1 MSQNNSTPILIEDLT
16 LAYGTQ
22 RVLDGLSLRVPAASI
37 TALLGGNGAGKST
50 TLAALLGFV
59 RAQGGTIT
67 VAGVDPGADPDAARR
82 RIAYL
87 PENVALYEH
96 LTAVENADYLLAL
109 SDERKDRRVITDA
122 LAAAGLQERAWDQR
136 LGGFSKGMRQ
146 KVAIAVAL
154 LREVPVL
161 LLDEPTSGLDP
172 RATADFNALVR
183 AVRDRG
189 TAVLMVTHDLLSAA
203 DVADRIGFLEAGR
216 IVEEVEASGHE
227 RFDVR
232 ALHARFAVPT
242 ERPAA

>member
-1 MSQNNSTPILIEDLT
+1 MSMTTAGPCVHLADVHLSYGSHMVLRGLDLEIR
-16 LAYGTQ
+16 AGEIY
-22 RVLDGLSLRVPAASI
+22 
-37 TALLGGNGAGKST
+37 ALLGGNGAGKST
-50 TLAALLGFV
+50 TLSVLLGFARPHAGKV
-59 RAQGGTIT
+59 RVADLDPVAQ
-67 VAGVDPGADPDAARR
+67 ADAARR

-109 SDERKDRRVITDA
+109 SGEPQSRDA
-122 LAAAGLQERAWDQR
+122 IVGAFQAAGLQDRAWDQR

-172 RATADFNALVR
+172 RATADFNGLLANVR
-183 AVRDRG
+183 ERG

-203 DVADRIGFLEAGR
+203 DVADRIGFIDAGR
-216 IVEEVEASGHE
+216 IIDEARVTGDE
-227 RFDVR
+227 RFDLR
-232 ALHARFAVPT
+232 ALHARFAGEVG
-242 ERPAA
+242 AA

>member
-1 MSQNNSTPILIEDLT
+1 MQTDPIAIDALT
-16 LAYGTQ
+16 FAYGEH
-22 RVLDGLSLRVPAASI
+22 RVLDSLSLHVPAGSI

-50 TLAALLGFV
+50 TLSALLGFV
-59 RAQGGTIT
+59 RAESGRIAVCGI
-67 VAGVDPGADPDAARR
+67 DPAADPDRARR
-82 RIAYL
+82 KIAYL

-96 LTAVENADYLLAL
+96 LTAIENADYLLAL
-109 SDERKDRRVITDA
+109 SGEHHGRGAITQA
-122 LAAAGLQERAWDQR
+122 FSAAGLQERAWSER

-154 LREVPVL
+154 IRQVPVL

-172 RATADFNALVR
+172 RATADFNGLVA

-203 DVADRIGFLEAGR
+203 DVADRIAFLEAGR
-216 IVEEVEASGHE
+216 VAHEVTATGPD

-232 ALHARFAVPT
+232 ALHARFQT
-242 ERPAA
+242 GGEQIAA

>member
-1 MSQNNSTPILIEDLT
+1 MQQDQAPILLQDVSLAYSAQQVLRGLT
-16 LAYGTQ
+16 L
-22 RVLDGLSLRVPAASI
+22 SVPAGSI

-59 RAQGGTIT
+59 RAQS
-67 VAGVDPGADPDAARR
+67 GVISVCGIDPGSDPDAARR
-82 RIAYL
+82 RLAYL

-96 LTAVENADYLLAL
+96 LSATENAEYLLAL
-109 SDERKDRRVITDA
+109 SGERHGRNDITQA
-122 LAAAGLQERAWDQR
+122 FAAAGLQEQAWHQR

-154 LREVPVL
+154 LRRVPAL

-172 RATADFNALVR
+172 RATADFNALV
-183 AVRDRG
+183 AQVRDRG

-203 DVADRIGFLEAGR
+203 DVADRIAFLESGR
-216 IVEEVEASGHE
+216 VADDVAASGPE

-232 ALHARFAVPT
+232 ALHARFQAGGEPL
-242 ERPAA
+242 AA